1 MHNFV
6 FHVPTEILFG
16 KAMEKDFA
24 KRVKALGNKALL
36 VTGGGSVKRLGIF
49 DTIVEALHA
58 AGVETVECAGIS
70 PNPRLEEAKRGIATA
85 KEENVDVILP
95 IGGGST
101 IDCAKLIAAGSKTEG
116 DPWDIVLGKV
126 DVKEALPIAVVLTV
140 AATGSEMDPDSVIS
154 NPETKQKLGWASN
167 KVLPRV
173 SYLNPTFTYSVN
185 AWHTAAGTADIMSH
199 TMENYFSVDD
209 SAFLQDS
216 MAEAILRTC
225 IKYGPIVLEEP
236 ENEEARA
243 NLMWANSWAINGLLC
258 TGKTQSWSLHAMEHE
273 LSAYYD
279 ITHGVGLAILTPHW
293 LRHFMNDQTMPRLA
307 RFAERVFDIHKDSL
321 EEQAEAGIQALSD
334 FFRSLHIPMTLHEVG
349 IDEEHLA
356 EMAEHSV
363 SRADGTIA
371 GFQPLKK
378 EDVEAI
384 YRAAL

>member
-1 MHNFV
+1 
-6 FHVPTEILFG
+6 
-16 KAMEKDFA
+16 
-24 KRVKALGNKALL
+24 
-36 VTGGGSVKRLGIF
+36 
-49 DTIVEALHA
+49 
-58 AGVETVECAGIS
+58 
-70 PNPRLEEAKRGIATA
+70 
-85 KEENVDVILP
+85 
-95 IGGGST
+95 
-101 IDCAKLIAAGSKTEG
+101 
-116 DPWDIVLGKV
+116 
-126 DVKEALPIAVVLTV
+126 
-140 AATGSEMDPDSVIS
+140 
-154 NPETKQKLGWASN
+154 
-167 KVLPRV
+167 
-173 SYLNPTFTYSVN
+173 
-185 AWHTAAGTADIMSH
+185 
-199 TMENYFSVDD
+199 
-209 SAFLQDS
+209 
-216 MAEAILRTC
+216 
-225 IKYGPIVLEEP
+225 
-236 ENEEARA
+236 
-243 NLMWANSWAINGLLC
+243 
-258 TGKTQSWSLHAMEHE
+258 MEHE

>member
-6 FHVPTEILFG
+6 FHIPTEILFG
-16 KAMEKDFA
+16 KAMKKDFA

-49 DTIVEALHA
+49 DTIVEALYA

-154 NPETKQKLGWASN
+154 NPKTKQKLGWASN

-225 IKYGPIVLEEP
+225 IKYGPIALEEP

-258 TGKTQSWSLHAMEHE
+258 TGKTQSWSVHAMEHE

-293 LRHFMNDQTMPRLA
+293 LRHLMNDQTMPRLA

-349 IDEEHLA
+349 IDEEHLT

>member
-225 IKYGPIVLEEP
+225 IKYGPIALEEP

-258 TGKTQSWSLHAMEHE
+258 TGKTQSWSVHAMEHE

-293 LRHFMNDQTMPRLA
+293 LRHFMNDKTMPRLA

>member
-6 FHVPTEILFG
+6 FHIPTEILFG
-16 KAMEKDFA
+16 KAMKKDFA

-49 DTIVEALHA
+49 DTIVEALYA

-154 NPETKQKLGWASN
+154 NPKTKQKLGWASN

-225 IKYGPIVLEEP
+225 IKYGPIALEEP

-258 TGKTQSWSLHAMEHE
+258 TGKTQSWSVHAMEHE

-293 LRHFMNDQTMPRLA
+293 LRHLMNDQTMPRLA